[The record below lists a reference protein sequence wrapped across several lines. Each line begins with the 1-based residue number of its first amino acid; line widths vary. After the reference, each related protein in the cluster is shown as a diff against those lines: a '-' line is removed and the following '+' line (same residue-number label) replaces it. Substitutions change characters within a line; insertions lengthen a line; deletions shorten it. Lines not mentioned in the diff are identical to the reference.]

1 MEYKRKIER
10 KAASALYGR
19 SEEERL
25 SEGVGG
31 ASLRKE
37 AGAAAEHVR
46 ALSSSAE
53 AQRVVFQSVAVTGLQ
68 LLRGIL
74 RRDRQALD
82 AAISLGQREKLES
95 MVEALQELDE
105 TLKQSLSEQG
115 VQMLSLCGPSASDA
129 RSEQPEEESWWFAL
143 TEALESIEGG
153 IQQMDNLADGQPED
167 SAPHR
172 LSDLLAN
179 VLRHQ
184 HEELLHEAQQW
195 IA

>member
-37 AGAAAEHVR
+37 AGAAAERVR
-46 ALSSSAE
+46 VLSGSAE

-95 MVEALQELDE
+95 MIGALEEIDE

-115 VQMLSLCGPSASDA
+115 MQMLSLCGPSASDA
-129 RSEQPEEESWWFAL
+129 HSEQPEEDSWWFAL

-153 IQQMDNLADGQPED
+153 IQQMDNLAAGQPED

-179 VLRHQ
+179 LLRHQ
-184 HEELLHEAQQW
+184 HEELLREAQQW